1 MIRNPLCLDW
11 HWGLLC
17 VIFGFKGMLVFI
29 KEDYLLKRL
38 RSKWSGGKWRSELNV
53 TVIAILFKTREY
65 TVFGGY
71 FAFVRIVA
79 INGPFLLEL
88 IDLEIS
94 FCNVYS
100 AMQIVSVLVLYCLY
114 FELIVHQFFFFFKWI
129 AHSSK
134 TNDYLFFFSRLYLLD
149 SLCYFWNGTFK
160 DEFLVI
166 GFKLGV
172 PKRSQHDMVKK
183 EKMDKIFK
191 DKCCIAISLRLQDQ
205 QIWWHPQECT
215 KSARNI
221 WFMHLRSW
229 IKTRIHVYRG
239 DATLRPGWSQDHLD
253 LKFFFIYI
261 II

>member
-1 MIRNPLCLDW
+1 MRNPLCLDW

-88 IDLEIS
+88 TDLEIS

-100 AMQIVSVLVLYCLY
+100 AMQTVSVLVLYCLY

-134 TNDYLFFFSRLYLLD
+134 TEDYLLLFFQGCICSVVF
-149 SLCYFWNGTFK
+149 
-160 DEFLVI
+160 VI
-166 GFKLGV
+166 FE
-172 PKRSQHDMVKK
+172 R
-183 EKMDKIFK
+183 
-191 DKCCIAISLRLQDQ
+191 A
-205 QIWWHPQECT
+205 
-215 KSARNI
+215 
-221 WFMHLRSW
+221 HLRMNC
-229 IKTRIHVYRG
+229 
-239 DATLRPGWSQDHLD
+239 WSLVSN
-253 LKFFFIYI
+253 
-261 II
+261 